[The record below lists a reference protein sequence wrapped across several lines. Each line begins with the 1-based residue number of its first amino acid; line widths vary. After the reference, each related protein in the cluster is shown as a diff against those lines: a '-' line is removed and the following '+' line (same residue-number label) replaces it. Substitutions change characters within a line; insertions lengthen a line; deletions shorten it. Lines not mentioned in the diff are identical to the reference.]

1 MKNLKLIPFER
12 NRYFYGKLL
21 SVEDFE
27 TEQRYMNDKRRML
40 NRFLYGS
47 GVICGMQ
54 VVEVDEFTIS
64 LEMGV
69 ALDFSGR
76 EIVVESPVTKRLSA
90 IEGFSGY
97 EALEEGRRDLYLC
110 IVYDEQGKEPVHN
123 ITQREQAQEEEF
135 NKYVEGYRLFI
146 TGEEPEQVGNQITSL
161 YESTQTVYE
170 GNGIRIR
177 QTVPRYIQSNT
188 LEYFTVVI
196 EKREQTKTLSFSYQ
210 VRLSC
215 LEQAGNDILTV
226 SFDEKNFKPAKQY
239 ELKVPVRAKAV
250 RNEEGC
256 MENVSES
263 FMLKLGEDIRNDSV
277 RGKFVVYITTD
288 KVPQTVF
295 HNYYQTAMEDMI
307 RNNYE
312 QPIYLARIEVIRAG
326 DTYVIEKLENQPF
339 KQYVWNNLL
348 SETLE
353 TMRLYKPSLEN
364 QIQNAS
370 VSGLSKEQGPVG
382 FGGLQIQ
389 TGSTRIDM
397 GIGGIPGQCF
407 FSKDI
412 VHGLGLGE
420 VSISLGLLTDTQGQG
435 QGIFGNTDV
444 FTNMKCPKVE
454 LAAKADFTN
463 GKFIIG
469 VKCLE
474 AVEQR
479 QIRVSWTAVKN
490 ADAQSKEEKVE
501 LLTILPDI
509 LNLQVRESHY
519 FEAKLGDEVQRH
531 ISWSVKEAEGGTIDA
546 NGCYTAPN
554 QAGVYEIIAESIE
567 NKSLKAVAFV
577 IVRDVI

>member
-1 MKNLKLIPFER
+1 MKNLNFFPFER

-54 VVEVDEFTIS
+54 VIEVDEVTIS

-76 EIVVESPVTKRLSA
+76 EIVVEAPVTKRLSA

-97 EALEEGRRDLYLC
+97 TALEGDRRDLYLC
-110 IVYDEQGKEPVHN
+110 IAYDEQAKEPAHN
-123 ITQREQAQEEEF
+123 ITRTEHVQEEEF
-135 NKYVEGYRLFI
+135 NKYAEGYRLFI
-146 TGEEPEQVGNQITSL
+146 TGEEPEQTGNQITAL

-170 GNGIRIR
+170 GNGIRI
-177 QTVPRYIQSNT
+177 QQSVPKYIQSDS
-188 LEYFTVVI
+188 LEYITVVI
-196 EKREQTKTLSFSYQ
+196 EKGEQWKMLSFSYQ

-215 LEQAGNDILTV
+215 LEQAGNDVLTI
-226 SFDEKNFKPAKQY
+226 SFDEKNYEPAKRY

-250 RNEEGC
+250 QNEEGY
-256 MENVSES
+256 MENVPES
-263 FMLKLGEDIRNDSV
+263 FMLKLGEDIRNDCV
-277 RGKFVVYITTD
+277 RGNFSVYVTAD
-288 KVPQTVF
+288 KVSQTII
-295 HNYYQTAMEDMI
+295 HNYYQTAMEDMVK
-307 RNNYE
+307 NNYE
-312 QPIYLARIEVIRAG
+312 QPIYLAKIEVIRAG
-326 DTYVIEKLENQPF
+326 EAYVIERLENQPY
-339 KQYVWNNLL
+339 KQYVWNNVL

-353 TMRLYKPSLEN
+353 AMRLYKSPMES
-364 QIQNAS
+364 QKQCTS
-370 VSGLSKEQGPVG
+370 VLGTSKEQSPAG
-382 FGGLQIQ
+382 FGSMQVQ
-389 TGSTRIDM
+389 TGSTWIDM

-420 VSISLGLLTDTQGQG
+420 VSVTLGLLPDINGEG
-435 QGIFGNTDV
+435 QGIFGNMDV
-444 FTNMKCPKVE
+444 FTNAKCPKVE

-463 GKFIIG
+463 GKIVIG

-479 QIRVSWTAVKN
+479 QIRVSWMVVKN
-490 ADAQSKEEKVE
+490 ADAQGKDEKME

-519 FEAKLGDEVQRH
+519 FEAKLGDKVQRR

-546 NGCYTAPN
+546 DGCYTAPN

-567 NKSLKAVAFV
+567 DKNLKAAAFV
-577 IVRDVI
+577 IVRDAV